1 MLGPSST
8 FYLYF
13 ISGLFRRRMHAGY
26 ENGRQIKV
34 ARRKI
39 NLREEGWWISED
51 PSEGVHQG
59 NVFVHVSETDFSI
72 LNAHAVTVMRYLVP
86 DP

>member
-1 MLGPSST
+1 M
-8 FYLYF
+8 
-13 ISGLFRRRMHAGY
+13 A
-26 ENGRQIKV
+26 K
-34 ARRKI
+34 RKM

-72 LNAHAVTVMRYLVP
+72 FP
-86 DP
+86 